1 MSIEVAKSNMQ
12 EIYLNVLSFNI
23 LVRNIMIVKCVQ
35 ASKMY
40 VAIIRLFAILWP
52 TLDLIRA
59 RIYRTRYGVVYHNDS
74 ILD

>member
-1 MSIEVAKSNMQ
+1 MSIEVAKSNML

-23 LVRNIMIVKCVQ
+23 LVGNIVIVKCVQ
-35 ASKMY
+35 VSKIY

>member
-1 MSIEVAKSNMQ
+1 MFKCYLLTYWL
-12 EIYLNVLSFNI
+12 EIHMTI
-23 LVRNIMIVKCVQ
+23 IAKCVQ
-35 ASKMY
+35 ATKIY
-40 VAIIRLFAILWP
+40 VAIIRLFAILWR

>member
-1 MSIEVAKSNMQ
+1 MQ
-12 EIYLNVLSFNI
+12 ERFYKLNVKMLSFNI
-23 LVRNIMIVKCVQ
+23 LVRNIIIVKCVQ
-35 ASKMY
+35 ATKIY
-40 VAIIRLFAILWP
+40 VAIIRLFAILWR

>member
-1 MSIEVAKSNMQ
+1 MSIEVAKSNML

-23 LVRNIMIVKCVQ
+23 LVGNIVIVKCVQ
-35 ASKMY
+35 VSKIY
-40 VAIIRLFAILWP
+40 VAIIRLFAILWR